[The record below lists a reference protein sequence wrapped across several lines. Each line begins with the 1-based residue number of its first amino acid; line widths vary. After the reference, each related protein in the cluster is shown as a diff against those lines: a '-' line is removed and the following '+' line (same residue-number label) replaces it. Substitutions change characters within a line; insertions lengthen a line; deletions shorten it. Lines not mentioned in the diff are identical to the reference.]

1 MLLMA
6 RPIRYPRVVEIL
18 RSLFELTPTITEIGE
33 SEKISKLALVSNT
46 TVAEPAN
53 TTSGSIAYGIIPLYL
68 LDMHP
73 IPAPPN
79 ENRIMNATLYRL
91 PFELRDMIWTF
102 CLDSEWTGQMPAL
115 VKALRCD
122 KNLHAE
128 CMRAWYKEKHTY
140 VLHSENNWSF
150 LDMPEKV
157 ISTITKVKIIIDE
170 HIALHPLLRWS
181 DMEVLRERFPMS
193 CHDLSLTAALA
204 PSVTS
209 VTLDCR
215 PTSTNLYFWFPQKFT
230 QYLSGFS
237 SLTHVAV
244 TCPIK
249 PSAKAS
255 EGGIDEEGMVDS
267 EWQES
272 TMSRCVETANEALG
286 VLAKLGA
293 VYADGKYWY
302 GRRVPRKFVNREVWI
317 WVAEEGRTLN
327 KQILPP
333 GLAMERDKK

>member
-1 MLLMA
+1 MLFMP

-18 RSLFELTPTITEIGE
+18 QNLLELTLTIPDIGE
-33 SEKISKLALVSNT
+33 SGKTSKLTLVSNT
-46 TVAEPAN
+46 TAAEPPN
-53 TTSGSIAYGIIPLYL
+53 STRGSIAYGIIPLNL
-68 LDMHP
+68 LDVHRTH
-73 IPAPPN
+73 APPT

-91 PFELRDMIWTF
+91 PVELREMIWTF

-128 CMRAWYKEKHTY
+128 CMRVWYKEKRTY

-150 LDMPEKV
+150 LDMPEEV
-157 ISTITKVKIIIDE
+157 ISTITKVMIIIDE
-170 HIALHPLLRWS
+170 NIALHPLLRWS

-255 EGGIDEEGMVDS
+255 EGGIDEEGMIDS

-272 TMSRCVETANEALG
+272 TMNRCVEAANEALG
-286 VLAKLGA
+286 VLAKLGT
-293 VYADGKYWY
+293 VYADGTYWY
-302 GRRVPRKFVNREVWI
+302 GRRIPRKFINREVWV
-317 WVAEEGRTLN
+317 WVADEGRTLN
-327 KQILPP
+327 KQILPL
-333 GLAMERDKK
+333 GLTMEGNKK